1 MSQERPMHSPSDK
14 SRPIPDLAR
23 KAEALKAEVKQLAEA
38 SLFLREQAKKLRAQS
53 ATARR
58 AREQRKTGQSLWP

>member
-1 MSQERPMHSPSDK
+1 MHSPSDK